1 MSRNYTVC
9 LKMRG
14 LNVIIFYYQ
23 IERRNTVK
31 KSLII
36 LFLIIF
42 VLSLAG
48 CSSSESDMQEPE
60 FGIAATVFP
69 AYDFARQIAGDRLPV
84 SLVVPAGSDIHSFE
98 PTAKDIIKME
108 NWLVVCNGGESES
121 WVEQIFES
129 SDTKLQPIYMMD
141 CVDVVEEELK
151 EGMVEV
157 PHSHDGEEC
166 TEDHEHEEE
175 EEHEHEPEFDEH
187 VWTSPVNAV
196 KICTEIC
203 RRLCEIDP
211 EGAEYYKAN
220 LADYSAKLM
229 ELDGQFR
236 HVVENASSNTLVFA
250 DRFPVRYFVEE
261 YDLDYY
267 AAYPGCISQSEPSVR
282 TVVFLIDRVREYKTP
297 AVMYIEF
304 SNEKMADIICED
316 TGCKKLLF
324 HSCHNVSA
332 KEFEEGITY
341 MELMRSNL
349 ESLKEALG

>member
-196 KICTEIC
+196 KII
-203 RRLCEIDP
+203 
-211 EGAEYYKAN
+211 
-220 LADYSAKLM
+220 
-229 ELDGQFR
+229 
-236 HVVENASSNTLVFA
+236 
-250 DRFPVRYFVEE
+250 
-261 YDLDYY
+261 
-267 AAYPGCISQSEPSVR
+267 
-282 TVVFLIDRVREYKTP
+282 
-297 AVMYIEF
+297 
-304 SNEKMADIICED
+304 
-316 TGCKKLLF
+316 
-324 HSCHNVSA
+324 
-332 KEFEEGITY
+332 
-341 MELMRSNL
+341 
-349 ESLKEALG
+349 